1 MQDPW
6 AFTTILLGGISTLAI
21 YSFLYRENPFYRVF
35 EHMYIGIATGL
46 GLVISLERFVWP
58 KLLGPILNTS
68 PATYPTPPQWVA
80 QGAELTSTVDY
91 GPMVLLY
98 LFPMAFGLGF
108 YTIYSKKYSW
118 VSRIV
123 ISFSLGYGGGLA
135 FKGFFAEFVPQVVS
149 SFKPLVVLRR
159 LPAATA
165 SGFETT
171 LDLAASLNNVIFVV
185 TLLCVMTYFF
195 FSFEHDKPGIKQA
208 SAAGRWLM
216 MISFGAFFGATIMA
230 RMSLLIERLQFFTEQ
245 WLPNFGKLAGG

>member
-149 SFKPLVVLRR
+149 SFKPLYV
-159 LPAATA
+159 PA
-165 SGFETT
+165 
-171 LDLAASLNNVIFVV
+171 DIAASVNNVIFVG

-195 FSFEHDKPGIKQA
+195 FSFEHDRPGIRQA
-208 SAAGRWLM
+208 SATGRWLM